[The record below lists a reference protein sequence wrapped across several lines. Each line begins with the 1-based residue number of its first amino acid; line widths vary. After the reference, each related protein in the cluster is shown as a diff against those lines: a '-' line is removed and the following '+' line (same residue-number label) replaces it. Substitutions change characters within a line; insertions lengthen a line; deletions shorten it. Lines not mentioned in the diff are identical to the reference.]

1 MADTPEAEGTIAYR
15 LAQFVT
21 DLTLDRIPARS
32 LHHAKLQLLD
42 AVGIALA
49 SASYDFGRRAADGLQ
64 HLSEGSALVIGLP
77 HRLAVRDAILV
88 NGILVHGLDFDD
100 TSIHGRVHPSSFC
113 APPALTLAVD
123 QARSGR
129 DLLTAYIA
137 GLECAI
143 RIGGASKGGFPR
155 NGFDAG
161 GLVGHF
167 AATLVAGRL
176 IGLSMDELRRAQGL
190 ALSTASGT
198 REFISDMAWTKRMH
212 PGWAGVGG
220 TTAALLAK
228 GGFRGPDLPY
238 EGRFGLYRQFI
249 RDGEGLYE
257 LDLATEAL
265 GEKWYVDD
273 VAFKPVPACFFNI
286 APIDA
291 AATLARRH
299 DLRPDEIVSVKVLV
313 PPAAVDTVCEPK
325 ASKQRPLD
333 GYAGEF
339 SVYYAVAAG
348 LARRDF
354 SLSDHTAE
362 AIADPTV
369 RALAEKVDY
378 AVDPHTTFPRYYS
391 AAIDVTTVDGR
402 VLHHREDVHRGAP
415 ERPILETDI
424 LEKFRSNAART
435 VDSGRAEDIR
445 QTVMSL
451 ETVADTRVLKRLL
464 TPSKALAAE

>member
-1 MADTPEAEGTIAYR
+1 MTDSSRTEDTVAQR
-15 LAQFVT
+15 LAQFVAN
-21 DLTLDRIPARS
+21 LSLDRIPAES
-32 LHHAKLQLLD
+32 VHHAKLQLLD

-49 SASYDFGRRAADGLQ
+49 SSSYDFGRRAADGLQ
-64 HLSEGSALVIGLP
+64 HLSEGTSLVIGLP

-113 APPALTLAVD
+113 APPALTLAVE
-123 QARSGR
+123 QGRSGR

-167 AATLVAGRL
+167 ASSLVAGRL
-176 IGLSMDELRRAQGL
+176 LGLSAEQLAKAQGL

-198 REFISDMAWTKRMH
+198 REFIADMAWTKRMH

-228 GGFRGPDLPY
+228 GGFRGPELAY

-249 RDGEGLYE
+249 RDGENLFD
-257 LDLATEAL
+257 LALATERL
-265 GEKWYVDD
+265 GDKWYVDD

-291 AATLARRH
+291 AVTLAQRH
-299 DLRPDEIVSVKVLV
+299 DLRPADIAAVKVLV

-325 ASKQRPLD
+325 RSKQQPQD

-354 SLSDHTAE
+354 SLADHTAE
-362 AIADPTV
+362 AIGDATV
-369 RALAEKVDY
+369 RALAQKVDY

-391 AAIDVTTVDGR
+391 AAVEVTTTDGR
-402 VLHHREDVHRGAP
+402 VLQHREDIHRGAA
-415 ERPILETDI
+415 ERPIGEADVI
-424 LEKFRSNAART
+424 AKFRNNALRAVDGSRADEIRRT
-435 VDSGRAEDIR
+435 L
-445 QTVMSL
+445 MSL
-451 ETVADTRVLKRLL
+451 DTVSDTRALKSLL
-464 TPSKALAAE
+464 TPTQALAAE

>member
-1 MADTPEAEGTIAYR
+1 MTQSTGTDDTIARR
-15 LAQFVT
+15 LGRFVAE
-21 DLTLDRIPARS
+21 LTLEKIPGDS
-32 LHHAKLQLLD
+32 VSHAKLQLLD
-42 AVGIALA
+42 AIGIALA
-49 SASYDFGRRAADGLQ
+49 SSTYDFGRRAADGLQ
-64 HLSEGSALVIGLP
+64 HLSEGTSLVIGLP

-113 APPALTLAVD
+113 APPALTLAVERG
-123 QARSGR
+123 RSGR
-129 DLLTAYIA
+129 DLLTAYVA
-137 GLECAI
+137 GLEAAI

-167 AATLVAGRL
+167 AASLVAGRL
-176 IGLSMDELRRAQGL
+176 LDLSAEELARAQGL

-198 REFISDMAWTKRMH
+198 REFIADMAWTKRMH

-228 GGFRGPDLPY
+228 GGFRGPDLAY

-249 RDGEGLYE
+249 RDGEKLFD
-257 LDLATEAL
+257 LALATEAL
-265 GEKWYVDD
+265 GEKWYLDD

-291 AATLARRH
+291 AVSLAQRY
-299 DLRPDEIVSVKVLV
+299 DLQPADIAAVKVLV
-313 PPAAVDTVCEPK
+313 PAAAVDTVCEPK
-325 ASKQRPLD
+325 SSKQRPVD

-348 LARRDF
+348 LARRAF
-354 SLSDHTAE
+354 SLADHSMKAVE
-362 AIADPTV
+362 DPTV

-378 AVDPHTTFPRYYS
+378 AVDPLTTFPRYYS
-391 AAIDVTTVDGR
+391 AAVEVTTTDGR
-402 VLHHREDVHRGAP
+402 ILEHREDIHRGAA
-415 ERPILETDI
+415 ERPIDERDVV
-424 LEKFRSNAART
+424 EKFRDNAGRAVDRSQMDEIQRT
-435 VDSGRAEDIR
+435 VM
-445 QTVMSL
+445 TL
-451 ETVADTRVLKRLL
+451 EKVADVRSLKPLL
-464 TPSKALAAE
+464 APAKALAAE

>member
-1 MADTPEAEGTIAYR
+1 MTDTSRTDVTVAQR
-15 LAQFVT
+15 LAQFVAN
-21 DLTLDRIPARS
+21 LTLEQIPADS
-32 LHHAKLQLLD
+32 VHHAKLQLLD

-49 SASYDFGRRAADGLQ
+49 SSSYDFGRRAADGLQ
-64 HLSEGSALVIGLP
+64 HLSEGTSLVIGLP

-113 APPALTLAVD
+113 APPALTLAVA
-123 QARSGR
+123 QGRSGR

-167 AATLVAGRL
+167 ASSLVAGRL
-176 IGLSMDELRRAQGL
+176 LGLSVEELAKAQGL

-198 REFISDMAWTKRMH
+198 REFIADMAWTKRMH

-228 GGFRGPDLPY
+228 GGFRGPDLAY

-249 RDGEGLYE
+249 RDGENLFD
-257 LDLATEAL
+257 LALATEAL
-265 GEKWYVDD
+265 GDKWYVDD

-291 AATLARRH
+291 AVALAQRH
-299 DLRPDEIVSVKVLV
+299 DLQPADIAAVKVLV
-313 PPAAVDTVCEPK
+313 PAAAVDTVCEPK
-325 ASKQRPLD
+325 LSKQTPLD

-354 SLSDHTAE
+354 SLADHTAE
-362 AIADPTV
+362 AIGDETV
-369 RALAEKVDY
+369 RALAQKVDY

-391 AAIDVTTVDGR
+391 AAVEVTTTDGR
-402 VLHHREDVHRGAP
+402 VLRHREDIHRGAA
-415 ERPILETDI
+415 ERPIGEADVI
-424 LEKFRSNAART
+424 DKFRNNARRA
-435 VDSGRAEDIR
+435 VDSGRADEICR
-445 QTVMSL
+445 TLMSL
-451 ETVADTRVLKRLL
+451 DTLSDTRALKGLL
-464 TPSKALAAE
+464 APAQALAAE